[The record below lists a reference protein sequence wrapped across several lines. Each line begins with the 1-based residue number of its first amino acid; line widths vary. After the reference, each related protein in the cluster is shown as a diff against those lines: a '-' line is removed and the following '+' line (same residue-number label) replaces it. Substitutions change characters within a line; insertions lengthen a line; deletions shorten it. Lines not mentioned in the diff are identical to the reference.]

1 MTWLQVVLGAALGMG
16 VVFIGMWVRARKP
29 TLEAR
34 IAPFVRT
41 GVADEIT
48 RRDATMTPVP
58 ALERLL
64 APVVRDIG
72 RVIGQWGSPS
82 TDVARRLRR
91 AGSDATVEQFRAQQ
105 VAWGA
110 GGLAIGIGVALL
122 LMAVRGA
129 PLLAGLV
136 LVLVATV
143 LGVLGRDLLL
153 TRTVK
158 QRERRLLAEL
168 PTIAELLALSVTAG
182 ESALSA
188 LERVSRTTSGALA
201 GELRL
206 ALADAR
212 AGMRLPL
219 ALERMARDT
228 GVPALERFAEG
239 VATAIERGTPLAEVL
254 RAQAQDARSQGRQAL
269 VEEGGKREIA
279 MMIPVVF
286 LILPVTVVFAIF
298 PGLVAIQ
305 LGP

>member
-1 MTWLQVVLGAALGMG
+1 MMWLPVLLGATLGFG
-16 VVFIGMWVRARKP
+16 VVFICMWVWARKP
-29 TLEAR
+29 SLEAR
-34 IAPFVRT
+34 ITPFVRT
-41 GVADEIT
+41 GLAGEIK

-72 RVIGQWGSPS
+72 RMIGQWGSPS
-82 TDVARRLRR
+82 ADVARRLRR
-91 AGSDATVEQFRAQQ
+91 AGSHATLEQFRAQQ

-110 GGLAIGIGVALL
+110 AGLAAGIAVALL
-122 LMAVRGA
+122 LMATRGA
-129 PLLAGLV
+129 PLLAAMV
-136 LVLVATV
+136 LILVAAA
-143 LGVLGRDLLL
+143 LGVLGRDMVL
-153 TRTVK
+153 TRAVK

-168 PTIAELLALSVTAG
+168 PTVAELLALSVTAG

-212 AGMRLPL
+212 AGVRLPL

-286 LILPVTVVFAIF
+286 LILPVTVVFAVF
-298 PGLVAIQ
+298 PGLIAIQ

>member
-1 MTWLQVVLGAALGMG
+1 MTWIHVVLGTALGLG
-16 VVFIGMWVRARKP
+16 LVFIGMWVRARKP
-29 TLEAR
+29 TLAAR
-34 IAPFVRT
+34 ISPFVRT
-41 GVADEIT
+41 GLADELE
-48 RRDATMTPVP
+48 RRNTTMTPLP
-58 ALERLL
+58 AVERLL

-72 RVIGQWGSPS
+72 RIIGQWGSPS
-82 TDVARRLRR
+82 ADVARRLRR

-110 GGLAIGIGVALL
+110 GGLGVGVAVALL
-122 LMAVRGA
+122 AMVFRDA
-129 PLLAGLV
+129 PVIAALALV
-136 LVLVATV
+136 LVVGT
-143 LGVLGRDLLL
+143 LGVLGRDMWL
-153 TRTVK
+153 TRAVK

-188 LERVSRTTSGALA
+188 LERVSRTTSGELA
-201 GELRL
+201 SELRL

-212 AGMRLPL
+212 AGVRLPV
-219 ALERMARDT
+219 ALTRMAKAT

-239 VATAIERGTPLAEVL
+239 VATAIERGTPLADVL

-279 MMIPVVF
+279 MMVPVVF

-298 PGLVAIQ
+298 PGLIAIQ
-305 LGP
+305 LGA

>member
-1 MTWLQVVLGAALGMG
+1 MTWLATGLGTALGLG
-16 VVFIGMWVRARKP
+16 FVFIALWVWARKP
-29 TLEAR
+29 SLEAR

-41 GVADEIT
+41 GVATEIK

-72 RVIGQWGSPS
+72 RVIGHWGSPS
-82 TDVARRLRR
+82 ADVARRLRR
-91 AGSDATVEQFRAQQ
+91 AGTDATVEQFRAQQ

-110 GGLAIGIGVALL
+110 GGLAVGIGLALL
-122 LMAVRGA
+122 LMATRGA
-129 PLLAGLV
+129 PLLAALV
-136 LVLVATV
+136 LVLVTTV
-143 LGVLGRDLLL
+143 LGVLGRDVLL

-168 PTIAELLALSVTAG
+168 PTVAELLALSVTAG

-201 GELRL
+201 GELQR

-212 AGMRLPL
+212 AGLRLPL

-254 RAQAQDARSQGRQAL
+254 RAQAQDARSHGRQAL

-279 MMIPVVF
+279 MMVPVVF

-298 PGLVAIQ
+298 PGLIAIQ

>member
-1 MTWLQVVLGAALGMG
+1 M
-16 VVFIGMWVRARKP
+16 RARQP

-34 IAPFVRT
+34 ISPFVRT
-41 GVADEIT
+41 GLADEMR
-48 RRDATMTPVP
+48 RRDATMTPLP

-91 AGSDATVEQFRAQQ
+91 AGSEATVEQFRAQQ

-110 GGLAIGIGVALL
+110 GGLGLGIGIALL
-122 LMAVRGA
+122 AMTMRGA
-129 PLLAGLV
+129 PLLVA
-136 LVLVATV
+136 LVLVAV
-143 LGVLGRDLLL
+143 AAALGVLGRDVAL
-153 TRTVK
+153 TRAVK
-158 QRERRLLAEL
+158 RRERRLLAEL
-168 PTIAELLALSVTAG
+168 PTVAELLALSVTAG

-188 LERVSRTTSGALA
+188 LERVARTTSGALA
-201 GELRL
+201 GELRI

-212 AGMRLPL
+212 AGVRLPV
-219 ALERMARDT
+219 ALTRMARDT

-239 VATAIERGTPLAEVL
+239 VATAIERGTPLADVL
-254 RAQAQDARSQGRQAL
+254 RAQAQDARSQGRQQL

-279 MMIPVVF
+279 MMVPVVF

-298 PGLVAIQ
+298 PGLIAIQ
-305 LGP
+305 LGA

>member
-1 MTWLQVVLGAALGMG
+1 MTWIQVVLGSTLGLG
-16 VVFIGMWVRARKP
+16 LVFIGMWTRARKP
-29 TLEAR
+29 TLVAR
-34 IAPFVRT
+34 ISPFVRT
-41 GVADEIT
+41 GLADEIE
-48 RRDATMTPVP
+48 RRDTTMTPLP

-72 RVIGQWGSPS
+72 RLIGQWGSPS
-82 TDVARRLRR
+82 ADVARRLRR

-110 GGLAIGIGVALL
+110 GGLGVGIGVALL
-122 LMAVRGA
+122 AMAVRDA
-129 PLLAGLV
+129 PLLAALALV
-136 LVLVATV
+136 VVATA
-143 LGVLGRDLLL
+143 LGVLGRDMWL

-158 QRERRLLAEL
+158 QHERRLLAEL

-182 ESALSA
+182 ESALGA

-201 GELRL
+201 SELGQ

-212 AGMRLPL
+212 AGVRLPD
-219 ALERMARDT
+219 ALTRMAQDT

-239 VATAIERGTPLAEVL
+239 VATAIERGTPLADVL

-279 MMIPVVF
+279 MMVPVVF
-286 LILPVTVVFAIF
+286 LILPVTVIFAIF
-298 PGLVAIQ
+298 PGLIAIQ